1 LKGAVLNLQGCKKEY
16 SNIDEYNISTDEKK
30 QFMIKYQMV
39 PASIASTDK
48 NK

>member
-1 LKGAVLNLQGCKKEY
+1 MAQTTPTSKFKKEY
-16 SNIDEYNISTDEKK
+16 SNIDEYNISTEEKK